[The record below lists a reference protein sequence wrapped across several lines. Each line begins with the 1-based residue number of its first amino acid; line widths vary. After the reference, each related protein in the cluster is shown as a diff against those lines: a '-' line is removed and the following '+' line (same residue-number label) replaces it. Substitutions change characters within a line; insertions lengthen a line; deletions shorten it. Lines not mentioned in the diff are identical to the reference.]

1 MKNYKIPLVND
12 TISDQE
18 LIDLADWIKTIP
30 QLTKGPLSREFE
42 ELWSEW
48 LNTSHSVFVNSGSSA
63 NLLMIDA
70 LKESG
75 RLKSNNIIVPAVSWS
90 TTVAPVIQLG
100 LNPVLC
106 DADPKNLGLN
116 LDHLK
121 EILSTQDIGAIVIV
135 HVLGVPNHMAEIM
148 ELCEK
153 YDVILLED
161 CCESHGSEYQGS
173 KVGTFGLMSTFS
185 FFYGHHISTI
195 EGGMISTSDEEMH
208 ELLILKRA
216 HGWVRDLPE
225 DAQRKYTEAFE
236 TSDFESLYSFYTTGY
251 NVRSNDVSA
260 FLGLSQMK
268 NIDKYGKIRNNNY
281 KYYKKLLKEF
291 WFQDCD
297 NSFISNFSYGMLFE
311 DRDKVAAKLITNGVE
326 CRPLICG
333 SIGLQPF
340 WIKLYGKCSLPVADR
355 VHKEGLYLPNN
366 PKMKLSDIDFIA
378 NILSDYK
385 GVR

>member
-18 LIDLADWIKTIP
+18 LFDLADWIKTIP
-30 QLTKGPLSREFE
+30 KLTKGPLNSKFE
-42 ELWSEW
+42 EIWSTW
-48 LNTSHSVFVNSGSSA
+48 LNTKHSVFVNSGSSA

-75 RLKSNNIIVPAVSWS
+75 RLKSKNIIVPAVSWS
-90 TTVAPVIQLG
+90 TTVTPVIQLG
-100 LNPVLC
+100 LNPILC

-135 HVLGVPNHMAEIM
+135 HVLGVPNHMVEIM

-195 EGGMISTSDEEMH
+195 EGGMISTSDEEIN

-225 DAQRKYTEAFE
+225 PAQKKYTEEFD
-236 TSDFESLYSFYTTGY
+236 TSDFELLYSFYTTGY
-251 NVRSNDVSA
+251 NVRSNDISA

-281 KYYKKLLKEF
+281 KYYKKLLKDF
-291 WFQDCD
+291 WIQDCD
-297 NSFISNFSYGMLFE
+297 NSFISNFSYGMLFQ
-311 DRDKVAAKLITNGVE
+311 DRDKVAAKLMTNGIE

-333 SIGLQPF
+333 SIGRQPF
-340 WIKLYGKCSLPVADR
+340 WIKLYGECSLPIADR

-366 PKMKLSDIDFIA
+366 PKMRFSDIDFIA
-378 NILSDYK
+378 NVLNEYK
-385 GVR
+385 EG

>member
-1 MKNYKIPLVND
+1 MNSYKIPLVND
-12 TISDQE
+12 TISNQE
-18 LIDLADWIKTIP
+18 LFDLADWIKTIP
-30 QLTKGPLSREFE
+30 KLTKGPLNNKFE
-42 ELWSEW
+42 GVWSKW
-48 LNTSHSVFVNSGSSA
+48 LNTKHSVFVNSGSSA
-63 NLLMIDA
+63 NLLMIDV

-75 RLKSNNIIVPAVSWS
+75 RLKSDNIIVPAVSWS

-100 LNPVLC
+100 LNPILC

-116 LDHLK
+116 LEHL
-121 EILSTQDIGAIVIV
+121 EQILRTEDIGAILIV
-135 HVLGVPNHMAEIM
+135 HVLGVPNHMDEII
-148 ELCEK
+148 ELCQK

-161 CCESHGSEYQGS
+161 CCESHGSEYKGS

-195 EGGMISTSDEEMH
+195 EGGMISTSDNEIN

-225 DAQRKYTEAFE
+225 QAQNKYTNEFG

-268 NIDKYGKIRNNNY
+268 NIDKYGNIRNDNY
-281 KYYKKLLKEF
+281 NYYKKLLKDF

-297 NSFISNFSYGMLFE
+297 NSFISNFSYGMLFK
-311 DRDKVAAKLITNGVE
+311 DRDKVAAKLMSSGIE

-340 WIKLYGKCSLPVADR
+340 WIKLYGKGSLPVADR

-366 PKMKLSDIDFIA
+366 PKLKHSDIDYIA
-378 NILSDYK
+378 NILSEYK
-385 GVR
+385 EE

>member
-18 LIDLADWIKTIP
+18 LFDLADWIKTIP
-30 QLTKGPLSREFE
+30 KLTKGPLNNEFE
-42 ELWSEW
+42 ELWSKW
-48 LNTSHSVFVNSGSSA
+48 LNTKHSVFVNSGSSA
-63 NLLMIDA
+63 NLLMIDV

-75 RLKSNNIIVPAVSWS
+75 RLKSKNIIVPAVSWS

-100 LNPVLC
+100 LNPILC

-121 EILSTQDIGAIVIV
+121 ELLSTQDIGAIVIV
-135 HVLGVPNHMAEIM
+135 HVLGVPNHMVEII

-195 EGGMISTSDEEMH
+195 EGGMISTSDQEIN

-216 HGWVRDLPE
+216 HGWVRDLPGP
-225 DAQRKYTEAFE
+225 AQEKYTKEFD

-268 NIDKYGKIRNNNY
+268 NIDKYGKIRNDNY
-281 KYYKKLLKEF
+281 KYYKKLLKDF
-291 WFQDCD
+291 WAQDCD
-297 NSFISNFSYGMLFE
+297 NSFISNFSYGMLLK
-311 DRDKVAAKLITNGVE
+311 DRDKVASKLMSNGIE

-333 SIGLQPF
+333 SIGQQPF
-340 WIKLYGKCSLPVADR
+340 WIKLYGKCSLPIADR

-366 PKMKLSDIDFIA
+366 PKMKFSDIDFIG
-378 NILSDYK
+378 NVLNEYK
-385 GVR
+385 EE

>member
-1 MKNYKIPLVND
+1 M
-12 TISDQE
+12 
-18 LIDLADWIKTIP
+18 
-30 QLTKGPLSREFE
+30 
-42 ELWSEW
+42 
-48 LNTSHSVFVNSGSSA
+48 
-63 NLLMIDA
+63 
-70 LKESG
+70 
-75 RLKSNNIIVPAVSWS
+75 PAVSWS

-100 LNPVLC
+100 LNPILC

-121 EILSTQDIGAIVIV
+121 ELLSTQDIGAIVIV
-135 HVLGVPNHMAEIM
+135 HVLGVPNHMVEII

-195 EGGMISTSDEEMH
+195 EGGMISTSDQEIN

-216 HGWVRDLPE
+216 HGWVRDLPGP
-225 DAQRKYTEAFE
+225 AQEKYTKEFD

-268 NIDKYGKIRNNNY
+268 NIDKYGKIRNDNY
-281 KYYKKLLKEF
+281 KYYKKLLKDF
-291 WFQDCD
+291 WAQDCD
-297 NSFISNFSYGMLFE
+297 NSFISNFSYGMLLK
-311 DRDKVAAKLITNGVE
+311 DRDKVASKLMSNGIE

-333 SIGLQPF
+333 SIGQQPF
-340 WIKLYGKCSLPVADR
+340 WIKLYGKCSLPIADR

-366 PKMKLSDIDFIA
+366 PKMKFSDIDFIF
-378 NILSDYK
+378 NVLNEYK
-385 GVR
+385 EE